1 MAIMYSE
8 KFRLELNK
16 FNSNLIGVKLAK
28 LCVKADV
35 PPIEVAEKC
44 NVSRLTVYTW
54 FRGGA
59 IRSRN
64 LEKVKILIKELEQK
78 VVQ

>member
-16 FNSNLIGVKLAK
+16 FNNNLIGVRLAK
-28 LCVKADV
+28 LCVKANV
-35 PPIEVAEKC
+35 PPIQVAERC

-64 LEKVKILIKELEQK
+64 MESVKILIKELEKK
-78 VVQ
+78 VVE

>member
-1 MAIMYSE
+1 
-8 KFRLELNK
+8 
-16 FNSNLIGVKLAK
+16 LIGVKLAK

>member
-16 FNSNLIGVKLAK
+16 LNDNLIGVRLAK

-44 NVSRLTVYTW
+44 EVSRLTVYTW

-59 IRSRN
+59 IRNRN
-64 LEKVKILIKELEQK
+64 LEKIKILIKELEQK

>member
-16 FNSNLIGVKLAK
+16 FNNNLIGVKLAK

>member
-16 FNSNLIGVKLAK
+16 LNDNLIGVRLAK

-59 IRSRN
+59 IRNRN
-64 LEKVKILIKELEQK
+64 LEKIKILIKELEKK

>member
-16 FNSNLIGVKLAK
+16 LNDNLIGVRLAK

-44 NVSRLTVYTW
+44 EVSRLTVYTW

-59 IRSRN
+59 IRNRN
-64 LEKVKILIKELEQK
+64 LEKIKILIKELEKK

>member
-16 FNSNLIGVKLAK
+16 LNDNLIGVKLAK

-59 IRSRN
+59 IRNRN
-64 LEKVKILIKELEQK
+64 LEKIKILIKELEKK

>member
-1 MAIMYSE
+1 
-8 KFRLELNK
+8 
-16 FNSNLIGVKLAK
+16 LIGVKLAK

-59 IRSRN
+59 IRNRN
-64 LEKVKILIKELEQK
+64 LEKIKILIKELEKK

>member
-1 MAIMYSE
+1 MYSE

-16 FNSNLIGVKLAK
+16 LNDNLIGVRLAK

-44 NVSRLTVYTW
+44 EVSRLTVYTW

-59 IRSRN
+59 IRNRN
-64 LEKVKILIKELEQK
+64 LEKIKILIKELEKK

>member
-1 MAIMYSE
+1 MYSE

-16 FNSNLIGVKLAK
+16 LNDNLIGVKLAK

-59 IRSRN
+59 IRNRN
-64 LEKVKILIKELEQK
+64 LEKIKILIKELEKK

>member
-8 KFRLELNK
+8 KFRLELSK

>member
-54 FRGGA
+54 FRGGP

>member
-1 MAIMYSE
+1 MAVLYSE

-16 FNSNLIGVKLAK
+16 LNDNLMGVKLAK
-28 LCVKADV
+28 LCVKANV
-35 PPIEVAEKC
+35 APIEVAERC
-44 NVSRLTVYTW
+44 QVSRLTVYTW

-59 IRSRN
+59 IRSKN
-64 LEKVKILIKELEQK
+64 LEKIKILIKELEKK